1 MTLSPGY
8 NVTTLQVHVG
18 VSNYALRLLA
28 DKQQFSDPDGAAEK
42 AGISS
47 ALWSLFGVLWP
58 AGRVLAEEM
67 SVFPLA
73 GKSILEIGC
82 GLGLASLICKSRGAD
97 ITASDYHPLAGE
109 FLAHNTALNHLNPI
123 AFHQA
128 DWGAEGSPSPL
139 GRFDLII
146 GSDILYER
154 QHPAQVAAFLAL
166 HANPTAEVVFTDPG
180 RGRCGQ
186 LRRRL
191 AEQGYGCVDD
201 HRRFET
207 HETPPFKGRLSLY
220 RRNGQ

>member
-1 MTLSPGY
+1 
-8 NVTTLQVHVG
+8 VTTVQVHVG
-18 VSNYALRLLA
+18 ASDYALRLLA
-28 DKQQFSDPDGAAEK
+28 DKQQFSDPDGEAEK

-73 GKSILEIGC
+73 GKSVLEIGC

-109 FLAHNTALNHLNPI
+109 FLAHNTTLNHLNPI
-123 AFHQA
+123 AFHQG
-128 DWGAEGSPSPL
+128 DWGAVGSSL

-154 QHPAQVAAFLAL
+154 QHPEQVAAFLDS
-166 HANPTAEVVFTDPG
+166 HANPTAEIVLTDPG

-191 AEQGYGCVDD
+191 ADQGYVCTDD

-207 HETPPFKGRLSLY
+207 TETPPFRGRLSVY
-220 RRNGQ
+220 RRDAR